1 MEPYRT
7 RAGRLRQAAIRASG
21 LYDPWGLW
29 FVPAFGSA
37 RFERIMSA
45 GFILAIVIILV
56 VGLWGMRKAGGG
68 RPAAPGGSRPQVV
81 RKEERPLTLDER
93 IAEVAKERD
102 PAAARAARRRLAEQC
117 IRAGRAAE
125 AVKLY
130 EAALA
135 GARGGDP
142 ALTFGLAH
150 AHFENRDYGQCAA
163 TLDRVRQPDGRFKVP
178 EMQLLY
184 ARSLEAASRFDEA
197 KAAYAAAVEICPG
210 EEARCRQALLLRRAG
225 DPEAAIE
232 LFQAIVRSVAKADPA
247 YLRTQR
253 EWFEIAKREIG
264 G

>member
-1 MEPYRT
+1 
-7 RAGRLRQAAIRASG
+7 
-21 LYDPWGLW
+21 
-29 FVPAFGSA
+29 
-37 RFERIMSA
+37 MSA
-45 GFILAIVIILV
+45 GFILAIVIIV
-56 VGLWGMRKAGGG
+56 VAGLWGMHKAGGG
-68 RPAAPGGSRPQVV
+68 RPASPGGPRPQPV
-81 RKEERPLTLDER
+81 RKEERTLSLDER
-93 IAEVAKERD
+93 IAEVAQERD

-117 IRAGRAAE
+117 IRAGRAGD

-130 EAALA
+130 AAALA
-135 GARGGDP
+135 GARGADP

-150 AHFENRDYGQCAA
+150 AHFENRDYEQCVA

-184 ARSLEAASRFDEA
+184 ARSLEAASRFDDA

-210 EEARCRQALLLRRAG
+210 EEARCRRALLLRRSG
-225 DPEAAIE
+225 EPEAALE
-232 LFQAIVRSVAKADPA
+232 LFQVIVRSVAKADPA

>member
-1 MEPYRT
+1 
-7 RAGRLRQAAIRASG
+7 
-21 LYDPWGLW
+21 
-29 FVPAFGSA
+29 
-37 RFERIMSA
+37 MSE
-45 GFILAIVIILV
+45 GFILAILILLV
-56 VGLWGMRKAGGG
+56 AGLWGMRKSGGG
-68 RPAAPGGSRPQVV
+68 RTTRSAPSGGSRAHP
-81 RKEERPLTLDER
+81 RKEERFVPLDER

-102 PAAARAARRRLAEQC
+102 PGAARVARRRLAEQC
-117 IRAGRAAE
+117 IRAGRPAE

-150 AHFENRDYGQCAA
+150 AHFENRDYAQCAA
-163 TLDRVRQPDGRFKVP
+163 TLDRMRQPDGRFRVP

-184 ARSLEAASRFDEA
+184 ARSIEADGQFDAA
-197 KAAYAAAVEICPG
+197 KTAYAVAVEICPG

-225 DPEAAIE
+225 EPQAALE
-232 LFQAIVRSVAKADPA
+232 LFQTIVRSVAKADPA

-253 EWFEIAKREIG
+253 EWFEIAKRELG

>member
-1 MEPYRT
+1 M
-7 RAGRLRQAAIRASG
+7 
-21 LYDPWGLW
+21 
-29 FVPAFGSA
+29 
-37 RFERIMSA
+37 RFDWIMSA
-45 GFILAIVIILV
+45 GLILAIAIIVV
-56 VGLWGMRKAGGG
+56 VGLWGMRGAGSG
-68 RPAAPGGSRPQVV
+68 RSASPAGPRPQPA
-81 RKEERPLTLDER
+81 RREERALTLDER

-117 IRAGRAAE
+117 IRAGRAAD

-150 AHFENRDYGQCAA
+150 AHFENRDYERCAA
-163 TLDRVRQPDGRFKVP
+163 TLDRVRRPDGRFKVP

-225 DPEAAIE
+225 EPEAALE

>member
-1 MEPYRT
+1 MVRW
-7 RAGRLRQAAIRASG
+7 RSQQR
-21 LYDPWGLW
+21 
-29 FVPAFGSA
+29 A
-37 RFERIMSA
+37 RFNRIMST
-45 GFILAIVIILV
+45 GFILAIVIMV
-56 VGLWGMRKAGGG
+56 AVGLWGMRKAGGG
-68 RPAAPGGSRPQVV
+68 RPAAPRGAHPQAVP
-81 RKEERPLTLDER
+81 KEERSLTLDER
-93 IAEVAKERD
+93 IAEVARERD

-117 IRAGRAAE
+117 IRAGRAAD

-135 GARGGDP
+135 GARAGDP

-150 AHFENRDYGQCAA
+150 AHFENRDYEQCAT

-184 ARSLEAASRFDEA
+184 ARSLDAASRFDEA
-197 KAAYAAAVEICPG
+197 KAAYAVAVEICPG
-210 EEARCRQALLLRRAG
+210 EEARCRQALLLRRSG
-225 DPEAAIE
+225 EPEAALE
-232 LFQAIVRSVAKADPA
+232 LFQAVVRSVAKADPA

>member
-1 MEPYRT
+1 V
-7 RAGRLRQAAIRASG
+7 
-21 LYDPWGLW
+21 W
-29 FVPAFGSA
+29 FVPAISNASFDRG
-37 RFERIMSA
+37 MSA
-45 GFILAIVIILV
+45 FILAIAILVV

-68 RPAAPGGSRPQVV
+68 RSAPMGGSRAQPA
-81 RKEERPLTLDER
+81 RKDERPLTLDER
-93 IAEVAKERD
+93 IAAVAKERD

-117 IRAGRAAE
+117 IRAGRAAD

-135 GARGGDP
+135 GTRGGDP

-150 AHFENRDYGQCAA
+150 AHFENRDYGRCAA
-163 TLDRVRQPDGRFKVP
+163 TLDRVRQPDGRFRVP

-184 ARSLEAASRFDEA
+184 ARSLEADSRFDEA
-197 KAAYAAAVEICPG
+197 KAAYRAAVEICSG
-210 EEARCRQALLLRRAG
+210 EEARCRQALLLRRSG
-225 DPEAAIE
+225 EPEAALE
-232 LFQAIVRSVAKADPA
+232 LFQTIVRSVAKADPA

>member
-1 MEPYRT
+1 
-7 RAGRLRQAAIRASG
+7 
-21 LYDPWGLW
+21 
-29 FVPAFGSA
+29 
-37 RFERIMSA
+37 MSP
-45 GFILAIVIILV
+45 GFLIAMAMILIA
-56 VGLWGMRKAGGG
+56 GLWGVYKARRGHSAPSRTTAA
-68 RPAAPGGSRPQVV
+68 RPARRAAP
-81 RKEERPLTLDER
+81 EERALTLDER

-117 IRAGRAAE
+117 IRAGRAAD

-135 GARGGDP
+135 GARGVDP
-142 ALTFGLAH
+142 ALAFGLAH
-150 AHFENRDYGQCAA
+150 AHFENRDYAQCAA
-163 TLDRVRQPDGRFKVP
+163 TLDRVRQDDGRFRVP

-184 ARSLEAASRFDEA
+184 ARSLEADGRFDEA
-197 KAAYAAAVEICPG
+197 KAAYAVAAEVCPG

-225 DPEAAIE
+225 DPETALA

-253 EWFEIAKREIG
+253 EWFEIAKRELG

>member
-1 MEPYRT
+1 VSVKPP
-7 RAGRLRQAAIRASG
+7 SG
-21 LYDPWGLW
+21 LPGVYDPWCLW
-29 FVPAFGSA
+29 FVPAFGNA
-37 RFERIMSA
+37 RFKRIMSA
-45 GFILAIVIILV
+45 GFLLAIAILLV

-68 RPAAPGGSRPQVV
+68 RAGPERVPRPQPP
-81 RKEERPLTLDER
+81 RKEERLLTLDER
-93 IAEVAKERD
+93 IAEVGKERD

-117 IRAGRAAE
+117 IRAGRAAD

-130 EAALA
+130 AAALA

-150 AHFENRDYGQCAA
+150 AHFENRDYEQCAA

-184 ARSLEAASRFDEA
+184 ARSLEAASRFDAA

-210 EEARCRQALLLRRAG
+210 EEARCRQAMLLRRSG
-225 DPEAAIE
+225 EPEVALE

-264 G
+264 S

>member
-1 MEPYRT
+1 M
-7 RAGRLRQAAIRASG
+7 
-21 LYDPWGLW
+21 W
-29 FVPAFGSA
+29 FGGTLGNA
-37 RFERIMSA
+37 RFKRIMSA
-45 GFILAIVIILV
+45 GFVLAIVIIIA
-56 VGLWGMRKAGGG
+56 VGVWGMRKGGG
-68 RPAAPGGSRPQVV
+68 GLSSASGGPRPQPV
-81 RKEERPLTLDER
+81 RRDERTLTLDER

-117 IRAGRAAE
+117 IRAGRAGD

-135 GARGGDP
+135 GARGVDP

-150 AHFENRDYGQCAA
+150 AHFENRDYAHCVA

-225 DPEAAIE
+225 EPEVALE

>member
-1 MEPYRT
+1 
-7 RAGRLRQAAIRASG
+7 
-21 LYDPWGLW
+21 
-29 FVPAFGSA
+29 
-37 RFERIMSA
+37 MSA
-45 GFILAIVIILV
+45 FILAVAILLV
-56 VGLWGMRKAGGG
+56 VGLWGMRGAGGG
-68 RPAAPGGSRPQVV
+68 RPSAARGVAPQSA
-81 RKEERPLTLDER
+81 RKQERILTLDER

-117 IRAGRAAE
+117 IRAGRAAD

-130 EAALA
+130 EAAL
-135 GARGGDP
+135 GGTRGDP
-142 ALTFGLAH
+142 ALIFGLAH

-163 TLDRVRQPDGRFKVP
+163 ALDRVRLADGHFRVP

-197 KAAYAAAVEICPG
+197 KVAYAAAVEICPG
-210 EEARCRQALLLRRAG
+210 EEARCRQALLLRRSG
-225 DPEAAIE
+225 EPEVALE

>member
-1 MEPYRT
+1 M
-7 RAGRLRQAAIRASG
+7 AGV
-21 LYDPWGLW
+21 YDPGGVW
-29 FVPAFGSA
+29 FVPADSNA
-37 RFERIMSA
+37 RTERIMSA
-45 GFILAIVIILV
+45 GLILAIVIIIA

-68 RPAAPGGSRPQVV
+68 RPAAPRSPRPQAA
-81 RKEERPLTLDER
+81 RKEERALTLDER

-117 IRAGRAAE
+117 IRAGRAAD

-135 GARGGDP
+135 GARGADP

-163 TLDRVRQPDGRFKVP
+163 ALDRVRQPDGRFKVP

-184 ARSLEAASRFDEA
+184 ARSLEAAGRFDEA
-197 KAAYAAAVEICPG
+197 KAAYTAAVELCPG

-225 DPEAAIE
+225 EPEVALQ

>member
-1 MEPYRT
+1 M
-7 RAGRLRQAAIRASG
+7 AL
-21 LYDPWGLW
+21 
-29 FVPAFGSA
+29 
-37 RFERIMSA
+37 
-45 GFILAIVIILV
+45 ILA
-56 VGLWGMRKAGGG
+56 VGLWGVYKAWRGQGPPSRLG
-68 RPAAPGGSRPQVV
+68 SARPARP
-81 RKEERPLTLDER
+81 EERLLTLDER

-117 IRAGRAAE
+117 IRADRAAD

-130 EAALA
+130 EAALE
-135 GARGGDP
+135 GARGRDP

-150 AHFENRDYGQCAA
+150 AHFENRDYEQCVA
-163 TLDRVRQPDGRFKVP
+163 TLDRVRQPDGRFRVP

-225 DPEAAIE
+225 EPEVALE